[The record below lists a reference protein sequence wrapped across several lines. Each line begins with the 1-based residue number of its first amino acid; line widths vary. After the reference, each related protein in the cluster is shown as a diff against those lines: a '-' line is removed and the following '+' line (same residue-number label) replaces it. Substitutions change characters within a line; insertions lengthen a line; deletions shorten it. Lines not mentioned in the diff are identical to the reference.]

1 MSKKIERL
9 TNVTVDKS
17 LTMGSRLDSKTTK
30 FKITIQHNLNNN
42 FSFNIINKNNG
53 HKEFHKFIC
62 NTVGKKLSISEVNRL
77 YLRTRGKNK
86 IIEIEGVEFEEVHY
100 GRDQSAFR
108 IFGYHHGGEFI
119 LTRIDTN
126 HKSHK

>member
-42 FSFNIINKNNG
+42 FSFNNNK
-53 HKEFHKFIC
+53 
-62 NTVGKKLSISEVNRL
+62 
-77 YLRTRGKNK
+77 
-86 IIEIEGVEFEEVHY
+86 
-100 GRDQSAFR
+100 
-108 IFGYHHGGEFI
+108 
-119 LTRIDTN
+119 
-126 HKSHK
+126 

>member
-62 NTVGKKLSISEVNRL
+62 NTVGKNYLFRRL
-77 YLRTRGKNK
+77 TDC
-86 IIEIEGVEFEEVHY
+86 I
-100 GRDQSAFR
+100 
-108 IFGYHHGGEFI
+108 
-119 LTRIDTN
+119 
-126 HKSHK
+126 